1 MTPKRDQPVAGPFSI
16 LRGVAIRSLFI
27 PVALFLSA
35 ACAPHGHLRSNADQ
49 LSEADRLFRS
59 AEFAEARNCY
69 LAALHEDAGNVEGY
83 LRLGEIALLH
93 NQVPEAERWLLRA
106 SAMVGAGTRVNDLL
120 AEVYYRLRA
129 FEHSARHLRIAGL
142 DVTARKLEHFAADAP
157 YLVEGPKKT
166 RIRFVSTDPLPVVGV
181 RVNDGAEVNFLIDTG
196 APEVILDPELAR
208 DLGVTEFGS
217 VSGRFAGDQRAEVI
231 QAVVESIAI
240 GEMRVRHIP
249 VHLLSTRRFSGLFGG
264 TRIDGILGTRFLY
277 QFISTIDYPKGELTL
292 RLASLS
298 APGDPEPDGGAL
310 SVPLLLAGDHYLLA
324 RGLVN
329 GYPMLLFVDTGIA
342 GLGFA
347 APTSTLDDARVAV
360 QPEQRIVAVGGG
372 GALSA
377 TAFSVGTLALGDAV
391 GRNVRGVAGV
401 FPPSLE
407 HKFGFRIG
415 GMISHAFFR
424 PYALTFDFSRM
435 RLYLRPGERPKML
448 AATDPH

>member
-1 MTPKRDQPVAGPFSI
+1 M
-16 LRGVAIRSLFI
+16 
-27 PVALFLSA
+27 
-35 ACAPHGHLRSNADQ
+35 RSNPDR

-69 LAALHEDAGNVEGY
+69 LAALREDSGDVQGY

-106 SAMVGAGTRVNDLL
+106 SAMVGAGTRVNELL

-129 FEHSARHLRIAGL
+129 FDRSARHLRIAGS
-142 DVTARKLEHFAADAP
+142 DVTARKLEHFAADPP

-166 RIRFVSTDPLPVVGV
+166 RIRFVSTDPLPIVGV

-196 APEVILDPELAR
+196 APEVILDPELAK
-208 DLGVTEFGS
+208 DLGVTEFGW
-217 VSGRFAGDQRAEVI
+217 VSGRFAGDQRAQVI

-264 TRIDGILGTRFLY
+264 TRIDGILGTRFFY
-277 QFISTIDYPKGELTL
+277 QFISTIDYPNGELTL

-298 APGDPEPDGGAL
+298 ASDDPDPDAAAL

-324 RGLVN
+324 RGFVN

-347 APTSTLDDARVAV
+347 APTSSLDDAGIAV
-360 QPEQRIVAVGGG
+360 QPGQRIAAVGGG

-377 TAFSVGTLALGDAV
+377 TAFSVGTLALGHAV
-391 GRNVRGVAGV
+391 GQNVPGAAGI

-415 GMISHAFFR
+415 GLISHAFFR
-424 PYALTFDFSRM
+424 PYALTFDFTRM
-435 RLYLRPGERPKML
+435 RLYVRPARSEML
-448 AATDPH
+448 AEAEGRQIK